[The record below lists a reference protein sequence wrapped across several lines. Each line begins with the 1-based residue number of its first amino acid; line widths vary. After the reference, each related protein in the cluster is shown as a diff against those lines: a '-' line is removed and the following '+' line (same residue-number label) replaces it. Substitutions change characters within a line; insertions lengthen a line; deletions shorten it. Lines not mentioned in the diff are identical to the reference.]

1 MPLNVSRGP
10 ITIVEGVWPD
20 DLDDTQPP
28 PCSES
33 VQPALHSYQDLARYL
48 NTTEGWVRRN
58 ARRTYTSDPIPSVR
72 LGKNVLF
79 AVRSKEFLA
88 WLKRRGGRTQ

>member
-1 MPLNVSRGP
+1 MPLNLTRGP
-10 ITIVEGVWPD
+10 ITIVNGIWPD
-20 DLDDTQPP
+20 DLDEPQPS

-33 VQPALHSYQDLARYL
+33 VQPSLHTYKDLARHL

-79 AVRSKEFLA
+79 DVQSREFLA

>member
-1 MPLNVSRGP
+1 MPLNLTRGP
-10 ITIVEGVWPD
+10 IVQVDYVWSD
-20 DLDDTQPP
+20 DLDESTS

-33 VQPALHSYQDLARYL
+33 VQPTFHTYKDLARYL

-72 LGKNVLF
+72 FGKNVLF
-79 AVRSKEFLA
+79 DVQSKEFLS

>member
-1 MPLNVSRGP
+1 MPLNLTRGP
-10 ITIVEGVWPD
+10 IVQVNYIWSD
-20 DLDDTQPP
+20 DLDQAAPA
-28 PCSES
+28 PCAES
-33 VQPALHSYQDLARYL
+33 VQPSFYTYKDLARYL

-58 ARRTYTSDPIPSVR
+58 ARRTYTSDPIPSIR

-79 AVRSKEFLA
+79 DVQSKEFLA